1 MTKVMTDKI
10 ATQWETRI
18 ATECQGQSPTN
29 RATILNWLLGEDPER
44 LETLDPEHLNIVD
57 RAMDYRLRILLQR
70 YLGLPPERAYKNLMQ
85 RLSGLPVLRE
95 KIRAWLTLSNDR
107 QRQVIDVLQ
116 EVIQELLQS
125 DKYIQQQIAWIGQCT
140 KNPRLRDTL
149 LFASI
154 EEYCLRPVRNQPL
167 LAHRFIN
174 YLRRSQKGGVTNVPQ
189 NDLVKIVS
197 DEIIGDSDST
207 FSLLDKQ
214 AQDDYQ
220 QQQEWEETQ
229 ISRDRVKGTLRN
241 YLIEN
246 VSPEAG
252 LWLDL
257 YLQGKTPEAIA
268 IALKMDIKQVYRLRE
283 KINYHTLK
291 VFAIKAEPE
300 LVSQWLHISLQEHNL
315 GLTPHQWERF
325 CENLEPKQREITIGL
340 KAGTSVESIAKS
352 LKLKTNQ
359 VMGEWGQ
366 IYLAAQELRT
376 SPERVK

>member
-1 MTKVMTDKI
+1 MTNVVVEKI
-10 ATQWETRI
+10 ATQWQQRI
-18 ATECQGQSPTN
+18 ATECGGQN
-29 RATILNWLLGEDPER
+29 ATSQASILNWLLGENSER
-44 LETLDPEHLNIVD
+44 LESLESEHLKIAE
-57 RAMDYRLRILLQR
+57 RAMDYRLRILIQR

-85 RLSGLPVLRE
+85 RLGGLAILRD

-107 QRQVIDVLQ
+107 QRQVVDVLQ
-116 EVIQELLQS
+116 EVIQELLQG

-174 YLRRSQKGGVTNVPQ
+174 YLRRSQKGGVTNIPQ
-189 NDLVKIVS
+189 GDLVKLVS

-207 FSLLDKQ
+207 LSLLDKQ
-214 AQDDYQ
+214 AQENYQ

-229 ISRDRVKGTLRN
+229 MARDRVKGTLRE
-241 YLIEN
+241 YLVEN

-252 LWLDL
+252 KWLDL
-257 YLQGKTPEAIA
+257 YLKGKTPESIA
-268 IALKMDIKQVYRLRE
+268 VALKMDIKQVYRLRE

-291 VFAIKAEPE
+291 VFAIKAQPE

-315 GLTPHQWERF
+315 GLTPIQWEQF
-325 CENLEPKQREITIGL
+325 CAGLEAKQLEIMNGL
-340 KAGTSVESIAKS
+340 KAGTSVEAIAKS
-352 LKLKTNQ
+352 LQIKTNQ
-359 VMGEWGQ
+359 VMGEWSQ
-366 IYLAAQELRT
+366 VYLAAQEMRT
-376 SPERVK
+376 S

>member
-1 MTKVMTDKI
+1 MTKGIIDKIAI
-10 ATQWETRI
+10 ATQWETKI
-18 ATECQGQSPTN
+18 AAECSGQN
-29 RATILNWLLGEDPER
+29 ATTQKSILNWVLGENQER
-44 LETLDPEHLNIVD
+44 LEALDPEHLKIAD
-57 RAMDYRLRILLQR
+57 RAMDYRLRILIQR

-85 RLSGLPVLRE
+85 RLGGLAVLRD

-107 QRQVIDVLQ
+107 QRNVLDVLQ
-116 EVIQELLQS
+116 EVIQELLQG

-174 YLRRSQKGGVTNVPQ
+174 YLRRSQKGGVTNIPQ
-189 NDLVKIVS
+189 GDLVKLVS
-197 DEIIGDSDST
+197 DEIINDSDST
-207 FSLLDKQ
+207 LSLLDKQ
-214 AQDDYQ
+214 AQENYH

-229 ISRDRVKGTLRN
+229 LTRDRVKGTLRS

-252 LWLDL
+252 EWLDL
-257 YLQGKTPEAIA
+257 YLQGKSPEAIA
-268 IALKMDIKQVYRLRE
+268 IALKMEIKHVYRLRE

-291 VFAIKAEPE
+291 VFAIKAESE

-315 GLTPHQWERF
+315 GLTPIQWDKF
-325 CENLEPKQREITIGL
+325 CASLDNKQREIMMGL
-340 KAGTSVESIAKS
+340 KSGTSVEVIAKS
-352 LKLKTNQ
+352 LQIKTNQ
-359 VMGEWGQ
+359 VMGDWSQ
-366 IYLAAQELRT
+366 IYLAAQEIRT
-376 SPERVK
+376 N

>member
-1 MTKVMTDKI
+1 MMNTTIDKI

-18 ATECQGQSPTN
+18 ATECSGQN
-29 RATILNWLLGEDPER
+29 ATTQTSILNWLLGADPDR
-44 LETLDPEHLNIVD
+44 LELLDAEHVRIAD
-57 RAMDYRLRILLQR
+57 RAMDYRWRILLQR
-70 YLGLPPERAYKNLMQ
+70 YLGLSPERAYKNLMQ
-85 RLSGLPVLRE
+85 RLGGLAVLRD

-107 QRQVIDVLQ
+107 QRQVVDVLQ

-140 KNPRLRDTL
+140 KNPRLRDAL

-167 LAHRFIN
+167 LAHRFVN

-189 NDLVKIVS
+189 SDLVKIVS

-207 FSLLDKQ
+207 LSLLDKQ
-214 AQDDYQ
+214 AQENYH

-229 ISRDRVKGTLRN
+229 ITRDRVKGTLRN
-241 YLIEN
+241 YLSEN

-252 LWLDL
+252 IWLDL
-257 YLQGKTPEAIA
+257 YLQGKTPESIA

-283 KINYHTLK
+283 KINYHALK

-300 LVSQWLHISLQEHNL
+300 LVSQWLHVSLQEHNL
-315 GLTPHQWERF
+315 GLTPDRWLHF
-325 CENLEPKQREITIGL
+325 CHSLDPKQHEIMMGL

-352 LKLKTNQ
+352 LKIKTIQ
-359 VMGEWGQ
+359 VMGEWSQ

-376 SPERVK
+376 SG

>member
-1 MTKVMTDKI
+1 MTNVMIDKI
-10 ATQWETRI
+10 VTRWETRI
-18 ATECQGQSPTN
+18 ATECHGQNATN
-29 RATILNWLLGEDPER
+29 QASILNWLLGENRER
-44 LETLDPEHLNIVD
+44 LETLDAEHLKIAD

-85 RLSGLPVLRE
+85 RLGGLAVLRD

-107 QRQVIDVLQ
+107 QRQVVDVLQ
-116 EVIQELLQS
+116 EVIQELLQG

-154 EEYCLRPVRNQPL
+154 EEYCLRPIRNQPL
-167 LAHRFIN
+167 LAHRFVN

-189 NDLVKIVS
+189 NDLVKLVS
-197 DEIIGDSDST
+197 DEIVGDSDST

-214 AQDDYQ
+214 AQDDYH

-229 ISRDRVKGTLRN
+229 VARDRVKSTLHA
-241 YLIEN
+241 YLCEN

-252 LWLDL
+252 QWLEL
-257 YLQGKTPEAIA
+257 YLHGKTPESIA

-291 VFAIKAEPE
+291 VFAIKAESE

-315 GLTPHQWERF
+315 GLTPQQWEQF
-325 CENLEPKQREITIGL
+325 CDRLETKQRDIMLGL
-340 KAGTSVESIAKS
+340 KAGTSVEAIAKS
-352 LKLKTNQ
+352 LKIKTNQ
-359 VMGEWGQ
+359 VMGEWSQ

-376 SPERVK
+376 N